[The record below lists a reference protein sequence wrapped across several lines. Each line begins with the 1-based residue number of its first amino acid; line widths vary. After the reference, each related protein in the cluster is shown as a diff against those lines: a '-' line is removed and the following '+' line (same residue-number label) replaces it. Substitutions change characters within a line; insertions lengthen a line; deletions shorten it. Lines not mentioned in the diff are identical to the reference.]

1 MHLSSVYARSTA
13 PTIFPGMNYLGKSST
28 AFFVWYFPH
37 VYYTNYRAFIVIFGK
52 SASFMRTCWDI
63 CFSASMFAYSY
74 VCRNVMT

>member
-1 MHLSSVYARSTA
+1 MHLSSVYAHSTA

-37 VYYTNYRAFIVIFGK
+37 MFIILIIEH
-52 SASFMRTCWDI
+52 SLSSLA